1 MPNTITLFNGM
12 IAEYKPVDQAFILKA
27 EWSGQVT
34 EFALVTEPDDENG
47 INAVKYTFE
56 QLYKDKERWEKEIW
70 DKFSEKIVPLLN
82 RDASE
87 EKIDADDLEGL
98 LVPVN
103 IAILYS
109 GEVHLF
115 EPEGTRIEVAYKV
128 AESDDDDEDDIY
140 DEDNTYYLSGT
151 LEKGFDEFTVNDVP
165 LLPGFNLLPYTLSS
179 GEKIIYN
186 PMLGAYSDEVYFLDD
201 NVDVYWEPNEEMTDA
216 NKAFELFEKVKEKA
230 ELFDKMARNRIRAEL
245 QVKIADLR
253 KEYED
258 PKLEVDNIMD
268 DLLLTIMV
276 YDCKGTFEFA
286 YEAWE
291 PDLRITPRGSYNMP
305 FTTVMI
311 EDISEEDE

>member
-12 IAEYKPVDQAFILKA
+12 IAEYKEHDQAFILKA

-34 EFALVTEPDDENG
+34 EFALVAEPDDENG

-56 QLYKDKERWEKEIW
+56 QLYKNKEHWEKEIW
-70 DKFSEKIVPLLN
+70 EKFSEKIVPLLN
-82 RDASE
+82 RDLSD
-87 EKIDADDLEGL
+87 EKIKSEDLEGL
-98 LVPVN
+98 LIPVN

-128 AESDDDDEDDIY
+128 AESDDNDED

-151 LEKGFDEFTVNDVP
+151 LEKGFDEFTVNDIP

-179 GEKIIYN
+179 GEKIVYRH
-186 PMLGAYSDEVYFLDD
+186 MLGAYSAEVYFLDD
-201 NVDVYWEPNEEMTDA
+201 TVDVYWEPNEEMTNA
-216 NKAFELFEKVKEKA
+216 NKAFELFEKVREKA

-245 QVKIADLR
+245 QIKIADLR
-253 KEYED
+253 KEYDD
-258 PKLEVDNIMD
+258 PELSVDDIMD

-291 PDLRITPRGSYNMP
+291 PDLRITTRGSYNMP

>member
-27 EWSGQVT
+27 EWSGQIT
-34 EFALVTEPDDENG
+34 EFALVTEPGDENG

-56 QLYKDKERWEKEIW
+56 QLYKNKARWEKEIW
-70 DKFSEKIVPLLN
+70 DKFREKLVPLLN

-87 EKIDADDLEGL
+87 EKIDSDDLEGL

-115 EPEGTRIEVAYKV
+115 ELEGTRIDVGYKV
-128 AESDDDDEDDIY
+128 AESEDDDYEDY

-179 GEKIIYN
+179 GEKIIYS
-186 PMLGAYSDEVYFLDD
+186 PMLGAYSSEVYFLDD
-201 NVDVYWEPNEEMTDA
+201 DVEIYWEPNEEMTDA
-216 NKAFELFEKVKEKA
+216 NKAFELFEKVREKA
-230 ELFDKMARNRIRAEL
+230 DLFDKMARNRIRAEL

-258 PKLEVDNIMD
+258 PELDVNDIMD

-291 PDLRITPRGSYNMP
+291 PDLRITTRGSYNMP